1 MANNFVLLNNVDHQN
16 LKVITERSAKYGDN
30 VHYALTFPLE
40 FRQVQSCYP
49 IFFKKDASTG
59 QFSPIALFGF
69 RERENLF
76 LDEDGWN
83 ASYIPLMIRRQPF
96 VIGMQA
102 VDAEGDTK
110 QPVVSLDINSPR
122 VSESEGEALFL
133 KHGGVSDFL
142 SSVTEM
148 LETIRLADAMNRNFV
163 DKLLELDLLESVTM
177 QIELDEGSKHE
188 LLGYYTV
195 NEDKLHN
202 LDAGSLHKLHQE
214 RFLESIYMILASM
227 TCFRTLIEKKNE
239 RVAAKN

>member
-163 DKLLELDLLESVTM
+163 DRLLELDLLESVTM

-195 NEDKLHN
+195 NEEKLHN

>member
-69 RERENLF
+69 REQENLF

>member
-163 DKLLELDLLESVTM
+163 DRLLELDLLESVTM

-202 LDAGSLHKLHQE
+202 LDAGSLHNLHQE